1 MTILQSLNEPSFV
14 PKKKPPKTPQV
25 PLNDLFGEKVSTGAV
40 TQKKVID
47 ENFYP
52 AT

>member
-1 MTILQSLNEPSFV
+1 MYR
-14 PKKKPPKTPQV
+14 KKTETPQD